1 MLVGLNRSVNKDN
14 CTGEGYGGRAAG
26 LRLKEEDL
34 GLSVGRSVGE
44 TLWCSRNS
52 AIQGLQRQSGSGRF
66 EDFLNCG
73 RERRRASRQRK
84 GEEEAIK
91 I

>member
-14 CTGEGYGGRAAG
+14 CRGEGYGGRAAG

-52 AIQGLQRQSGSGRF
+52 AIQGVGQSGSGRF

-73 RERRRASRQRK
+73 RERRCRAGQAGRGRGKRK
-84 GEEEAIK
+84 P
-91 I
+91 

>member
-34 GLSVGRSVGE
+34 GLSVGRSGALKTVQYKD
-44 TLWCSRNS
+44 CSGKVDR
-52 AIQGLQRQSGSGRF
+52 
-66 EDFLNCG
+66 EDLKT
-73 RERRRASRQRK
+73 S
-84 GEEEAIK
+84 
-91 I
+91 